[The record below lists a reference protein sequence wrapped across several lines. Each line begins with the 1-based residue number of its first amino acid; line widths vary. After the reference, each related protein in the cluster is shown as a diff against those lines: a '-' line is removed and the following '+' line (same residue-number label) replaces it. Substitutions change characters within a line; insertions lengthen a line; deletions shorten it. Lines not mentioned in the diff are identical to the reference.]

1 MRGRWSRTAAAT
13 LALGV
18 ACAMLPVL
26 EDTKGQQAL
35 PSVVAANALRPVTAF
50 AVIAD
55 DRARAIALFQE
66 AGKVIAHPRCMNC
79 HPAGDSPTQTERM
92 QPHLPLVV
100 RGADGHGAP
109 GMMCAT
115 CHHAANYDIPGCPD
129 TRIGIS
135 RRSRWDGRG
144 ARCRRSVSRSRI
156 ARATAAATWLP
167 WFSIWPR
174 IRSSAGRGRRRR
186 PRARAGYAGGVRR
199 AGAGLGRRR
208 RRLPAA
214 VRPRCKLERDSMIAF
229 QPRSNPAASCPDT
242 GRSSGPTNR
251 SRSPPAARH

>member
-1 MRGRWSRTAAAT
+1 MMRGRWSRAAAAT

-174 IRSSAGRGRRRR
+174 IRSSAGRGRPVPAAHPRRVRRR
-186 PRARAGYAGGVRR
+186 SSARW
-199 AGAGLGRRR
+199 
-208 RRLPAA
+208 
-214 VRPRCKLERDSMIAF
+214 C
-229 QPRSNPAASCPDT
+229 
-242 GRSSGPTNR
+242 GPGP
-251 SRSPPAARH
+251 PPAATARRRETALEKSWGDFDDCILAAF

>member
-1 MRGRWSRTAAAT
+1 MMRGRWSRTAAAT

-115 CHHAANYDIPGCPD
+115 CHHAANYDIAGVPGHADWHLAPQ
-129 TRIGIS
+129 
-135 RRSRWDGRG
+135 
-144 ARCRRSVSRSRI
+144 
-156 ARATAAATWLP
+156 
-167 WFSIWPR
+167 
-174 IRSSAGRGRRRR
+174 
-186 PRARAGYAGGVRR
+186 
-199 AGAGLGRRR
+199 
-208 RRLPAA
+208 
-214 VRPRCKLERDSMIAF
+214 SMGW
-229 QPRSNPAASCPDT
+229 Q
-242 GRSSGPTNR
+242 GRSLPQICE
-251 SRSPPAARH
+251 

>member
-18 ACAMLPVL
+18 ACVMLPVL

-109 GMMCAT
+109 GMTCAT
-115 CHHAANYDIPGCPD
+115 CHHAANYDIAGVPGHADWHLAPQSM
-129 TRIGIS
+129 GWQG
-135 RRSRWDGRG
+135 RSLPQICEQIKDRARNGGRDL
-144 ARCRRSVSRSRI
+144 
-156 ARATAAATWLP
+156 AALVRHMAEG
-167 WFSIWPR
+167 
-174 IRSSAGRGRRRR
+174 RSSAGRGRPVPAAQPRPARRR
-186 PRARAGYAGGVRR
+186 SSARW
-199 AGAGLGRRR
+199 
-208 RRLPAA
+208 
-214 VRPRCKLERDSMIAF
+214 C
-229 QPRSNPAASCPDT
+229 
-242 GRSSGPTNR
+242 GPGP
-251 SRSPPAARH
+251 PPAATARRRELC